1 MLSHLLS
8 SRLIQAGLAFFVI
21 VVGGSLLYSWH
32 DKRTTEKELAPHDRF
47 LQGIQQKQNATRPIK
62 AETVENANTGTLLAA
77 PEESIATE
85 TETPTELP
93 SDSESVDARET
104 LVPDDMATAETPA
117 ADVPV
122 SPYGFGPY
130 PEVPQGYRA
139 VQWPRS
145 SAEHELMIR
154 VGIKLWKQGIKTVGS
169 SRDGRTGL
177 IYPNIPGIVYIEWA
191 QDLQP
196 NGSVLQYASRYSG
209 PPETVQAILNQSYN
223 RESPFPGII
232 TESDIPPGISVISY
246 TEGGID
252 PYEFLEIK
260 KE

>member
-1 MLSHLLS
+1 MLGDLLS
-8 SRLIQAGLAFFVI
+8 SRLFQGGLVFFVL

-32 DKRTTEKELAPHDRF
+32 VHRTTEVSELGKKP
-47 LQGIQQKQNATRPIK
+47 L
-62 AETVENANTGTLLAA
+62 TVESLKNKQATGTA
-77 PEESIATE
+77 PVDFQTEGSVGTPDENTDTPISKEMNALPNE
-85 TETPTELP
+85 TETLNFADAFLPEGFVAEIEPTEN
-93 SDSESVDARET
+93 EHI
-104 LVPDDMATAETPA
+104 
-117 ADVPV
+117 

-130 PEVPQGYRA
+130 PEVPHGYRA

-145 SAEHELMIR
+145 SPEHELMMR
-154 VGIKLWKQGIKTVGS
+154 VEIKLWRQGINTVGS
-169 SRDGRTGL
+169 GRDGRTGL
-177 IYPNIPGIVYIEWA
+177 IYPNIPGIIYIEWA

-223 RESPFPGII
+223 KESPFPGII

-246 TEGGID
+246 AEGGID
-252 PYEFLEIK
+252 PYEFLELK